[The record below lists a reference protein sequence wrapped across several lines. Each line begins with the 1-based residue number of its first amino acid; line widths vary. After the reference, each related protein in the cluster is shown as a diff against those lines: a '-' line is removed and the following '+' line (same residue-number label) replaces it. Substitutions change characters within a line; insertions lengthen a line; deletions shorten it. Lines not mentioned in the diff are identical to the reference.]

1 MAGKTQYFDTL
12 RKKNYNKKSLNK
24 VHLLLFLNIFVCVC
38 MYDYM
43 NIWDQTGTLDVLDL
57 DLQVVVNPST
67 WCEYWKLNLGLLQL
81 WMVIHKT
88 KFKDTGV
95 LEEMFTIGR

>member
-1 MAGKTQYFDTL
+1 MQSWNSLYRPGLLQIDRDLSAHTSRVPGLQLPGIMAGKTQYFDTL

-43 NIWDQTGTLDVLDL
+43 NI
-57 DLQVVVNPST
+57 
-67 WCEYWKLNLGLLQL
+67 
-81 WMVIHKT
+81 
-88 KFKDTGV
+88 
-95 LEEMFTIGR
+95 